1 MPGTYSSI
9 YEAIGANTVLLQYQ
23 GVGTHLM
30 ILAPDFQTVL
40 RKHNRGWAVVKEGG
54 GTVSENTIAQ
64 LMGLNEG
71 RWAFM

>member
-1 MPGTYSSI
+1 
-9 YEAIGANTVLLQYQ
+9 
-23 GVGTHLM
+23 M

-40 RKHNRGWAVVKEGG
+40 RKHSRGWAVVKEGG
-54 GTVSENTIAQ
+54 GTISENTIAQ